1 MKIWGLVFSVGAG
14 NGHDYA
20 ASFLLYLNSKSNI
33 GQEKKYIYRHIKI
46 LYL

>member
-1 MKIWGLVFSVGAG
+1 MEKKEIWGLVLSVGVE

-33 GQEKKYIYRHIKI
+33 EQEKKYI
-46 LYL
+46 